1 MVAHYEG
8 CTFEGNGKEVIHLS
22 KLIDINGTSNI
33 TLKRR
38 LKLNNCGCVVE
49 LTAVDK
55 LWKSFKYC
63 KSCCVNQLPVWS
75 IVVVVART
83 HNKYLLCALGS
94 SSSSIVYNNRHIGAL
109 CVVL

>member
-22 KLIDINGTSNI
+22 KLIDRNGTSNI

-63 KSCCVNQLPVWS
+63 KSCCVNQLPVWC
-75 IVVVVART
+75 IVEVVE
-83 HNKYLLCALGS
+83 
-94 SSSSIVYNNRHIGAL
+94 
-109 CVVL
+109 